1 MIKFVQQLINGIS
14 IGFVYA
20 LIAIGYS
27 LIYSILSFSNFA
39 HSTFIIAGA
48 YVGFYFLVIMALPL
62 PLALLGAILGGALV
76 ATIAEKAAYK
86 PIREKGNPTLYFII
100 ASMGM
105 SIFGENIVIAT
116 IGAKFRSYPQ
126 ILPVTAVNIGALSVS
141 LLDVFAAL
149 VGSLFLLILLYIINK
164 TKEGMAI
171 RAASYDLETV
181 GLMGVNTSRLIC
193 FVFIVA
199 GALAGLAG
207 FFLGTKY
214 TVYPQLGALTTKA
227 YVAAVFGGLGSLAGA
242 VVGSV
247 LLGIMETMI
256 AGYLSSTIRDI
267 VVFALLIV
275 ILLVRPSGLLG
286 VAREEKV

>member
-1 MIKFVQQLINGIS
+1 MIKFAQQLINGVS

-48 YVGFYFLVIMALPL
+48 YVGFYFLVTASLSL
-62 PLALLGAILGGALV
+62 PLALLGAVLGGALV
-76 ATIAEKAAYK
+76 AVIAEKAAYK

-126 ILPVTAVNIGALSVS
+126 ILPVTSLSVGALSIS
-141 LLDVFAAL
+141 LLDVFAAVL
-149 VGSLFLLILLYIINK
+149 GSVFLLILLFIINK

-181 GLMGVNTSRLIC
+181 GLMGVNTGRLIC
-193 FVFIVA
+193 LVFIVA

-227 YVAAVFGGLGSLAGA
+227 YVAAVFGGLGSLSGA

-256 AGYLSSTIRDI
+256 SGYLSSSIRDI
-267 VVFALLIV
+267 MVFGLLIV
-275 ILLVRPSGLLG
+275 ILLVRPSGLMG
-286 VAREEKV
+286 VRREEKV